1 MLNKLLKSIWWLLQE
16 LVRVVVTSV
25 VEVVLVGLLGVVL
38 LSFIPQ
44 IYLQDPLLLHMAAAA
59 LLLPPLLHLMFQGS
73 FLFLLAL

>member
-44 IYLQDPLLLHMAAAA
+44 IYLQDPLLLHMAAA
-59 LLLPPLLHLMFQGS
+59 LLLLPLLHLMFQGS

>member
-44 IYLQDPLLLHMAAAA
+44 IYLQDPLLLNMAAA
-59 LLLPPLLHLMFQGS
+59 LLLLPLLRLMFHGS